1 MKFVLLF
8 LLISTATRPFDTIV
22 NEPTYFVSMEY
33 KGMSN
38 CIYKVYVNDSLILGA
53 KVNGYITTE
62 GSFGIGKSIP
72 KEVMH
77 SPEAYVDS
85 AMDVKYKN
93 LLLDNNSFL
102 HADKDNFIIR
112 KIDITKVYLNPKK
125 KFGMGYYP
133 QSGRIEIET
142 GKTTGNRK
150 GNRELILVGD
160 QDPNVVLSLFKTG
173 S

>member
-1 MKFVLLF
+1 MKLVLLF
-8 LLISTATRPFDTIV
+8 LLVSSAIRPPDTFV
-22 NEPTYFVSMEY
+22 NGPNYFVSMEY

-62 GSFGIGKSIP
+62 GSFGIGKTIP
-72 KEVMH
+72 KGVMH

-85 AMDVKYKN
+85 AIDIKYKN
-93 LLLDNNSFL
+93 LLPDNDSFL
-102 HADKDNFIIR
+102 NADKDNFIIR
-112 KIDITKVYLNPKK
+112 KTDITKVYLNPKK

-142 GKTTGNRK
+142 GKTKENRK
-150 GNRELILVGD
+150 GNREFILVGD
-160 QDPNVVLSLFKTG
+160 QDPNAVLSLFK
-173 S
+173 

>member
-1 MKFVLLF
+1 MKFIILF
-8 LLISTATRPFDTIV
+8 LLVSTATRPFHTMV
-22 NEPTYFVSMEY
+22 NEPNYFVSMEY

-38 CIYKVYVNDSLILGA
+38 CIYKIYVNDSLILGA

-62 GSFGIGKSIP
+62 GSFGMGKSIP

-77 SPEAYVDS
+77 SPEAYVNS

-102 HADKDNFIIR
+102 NADKDNFIIR

-142 GKTTGNRK
+142 GKTTENRK

-160 QDPNVVLSLFKTG
+160 QDPKVILALFKTG